1 MWRPP
6 HPDSRLRAQRAKVSA
21 AGLLDPALRIVPFT
35 GRDAELAELQAWCR
49 ERPRVQVRFVTGTGG
64 VGKSRLAI
72 EFAARLRRRGWACVW
87 PEPDD
92 SPAEIAAACRGGRVL
107 VVVDDAAAHP
117 RLAEQ
122 LGALAGGGEG
132 RLRVILLGRTG
143 REWWTRLR
151 WACDLWAGPETVPT
165 SQVHLAPPRTPVA
178 TMVAIARRAFA
189 RSAFARRSGV
199 RRKLGPAG
207 LAVPEVREGPEP
219 APVLDV
225 HAAALATLLRGGG
238 VADVSRGVGALLD
251 VEREGWAAPDEEIA
265 GAMLRGLEFGPA
277 RPSRGASG
285 RAPAGRRT
293 SPASGPGGLPNRL
306 AELHVARTLAAD
318 LARVRA
324 CTTGLDAP
332 QAFRVALF
340 AHRLDVDDPGVPEAA
355 RLATVLLERVAEALP
370 DDAEALARVLRLF
383 GRRPLPRDVA
393 VGLAERLTAV
403 VGRRDDP
410 DPAGPAVTP
419 EVADATATLAR
430 ALGAPETYDEVPP
443 SAQEAVTA
451 WRELAARDPDRYRVP
466 LLEARTVMAG
476 VLFGKGRYAESLQV
490 SDEVASACRAA
501 PAEERVWMDPML
513 ANALNGMAISYD
525 FLGRPEQVEVCH
537 TASVA
542 TLRRLVARDPAAHE
556 AMLALVLANTVGQVE
571 LGRAADVIDGLRESV
586 EIRRRLTLRRPGEH
600 EQYLAFALSNLSD
613 AAAQLD
619 RPAEAVAAAREAL
632 AIRRR
637 FARQDPVGM
646 RWLVAWSLAGL
657 GSLLS
662 DRGRAAEAAGLEE
675 ESVRIR
681 RELAEETP
689 QRYRDMLATSCS
701 NLAVTYARLGRF
713 TEALPLEEEA
723 VGIRRDLAGRVPG
736 RYEEDLARSLS
747 RLSVRLTE
755 ANRPLDAVAP
765 ATEAVSMLRDLARS
779 KRPHHQDG
787 LAVALTNLAT
797 VLRSLGRAEAAT
809 AAVREAFAL
818 RDESVELVER
828 ERGRW
833 SSPAR
838 SADVLVDIEEG
849 GAPASS

>member
-21 AGLLDPALRIVPFT
+21 AGLLDPALRIVPFA
-35 GRDAELAELQAWCR
+35 GRDAELDELHSWCR
-49 ERPRVQVRFVTGTGG
+49 ERSRVQVRFVTGTGG
-64 VGKSRLAI
+64 VGKSRLAL
-72 EFAARLRRRGWACVW
+72 ELAARLRRRGWTCVW

-92 SPAEIAAACRGGRVL
+92 SPAEVAAACRGGRVL

-122 LGALAGGGEG
+122 LGALAGAGDT
-132 RLRVILLGRTG
+132 RLRVVLLGRAG

-151 WACDLWAGPETVPT
+151 WACDLWAGPEPVPT
-165 SQVHLAPPRTPVA
+165 SQVHLAPPRVPAA
-178 TMVAIARRAFA
+178 TLVSAAMRAFA
-189 RSAFARRSGV
+189 RRAGV
-199 RRKLGPAG
+199 QRKLAATAP
-207 LAVPEVREGPEP
+207 AVPEVREGPEA
-219 APVLDV
+219 APFLDV
-225 HAAALATLLRGGG
+225 HAAALAALLRGG

-251 VEREGWAAPDEEIA
+251 VEREGWEAPDEEIA
-265 GAMLRGLEFGPA
+265 GALLRGEEFGPERPLHGVPGPGPR
-277 RPSRGASG
+277 RPS
-285 RAPAGRRT
+285 PM
-293 SPASGPGGLPNRL
+293 SGPGGLPNRL

-318 LARVRA
+318 PARVRA

-332 QAFRVALF
+332 QAFRVAVF

-355 RLATVLLERVAEALP
+355 RLATVLLERVADALP
-370 DDAEALARVLRLF
+370 DDAEALAQVLRLF

-393 VGLAERLTAV
+393 LGLAERLTAV
-403 VGRRDDP
+403 VGEHGSDS
-410 DPAGPAVTP
+410 GPVTP
-419 EVADATATLAR
+419 EKADATATLAR

-443 SAQEAVTA
+443 SAQGAVTA
-451 WRELAARDPDRYRVP
+451 WRELARHAPHRYHVP
-466 LLEARTVMAG
+466 LLEARMVMAG
-476 VLFGKGRYAESLQV
+476 VLFGKGRYTESLQI
-490 SDEVASACRAA
+490 SDEVAAVCRAA
-501 PAEERVWMDPML
+501 PAGERVWMDPML
-513 ANALNGMAISYD
+513 ANALNGMAITYD

-556 AMLALVLANTVGQVE
+556 AMLALVLANTVGQVD

-632 AIRRR
+632 SIRRR

-662 DRGRAAEAAGLEE
+662 EQGRAAEAAGLEE

-713 TEALPLEEEA
+713 AEALPLEEEA
-723 VGIRRDLAGRVPG
+723 VAIRRELAARLPG

-747 RLSVRLTE
+747 RLGVRLTE
-755 ANRPLDAVAP
+755 AGRPLDAVAP

-779 KRPHHQDG
+779 KRPHHQDS

-809 AAVREAFAL
+809 AAVQEAFAL
-818 RDESVELVER
+818 RDESVELVAR
-828 ERGRW
+828 ERRLRG
-833 SSPAR
+833 SPTGAV
-838 SADVLVDIEEG
+838 DVLVDIEEG
-849 GAPASS
+849 GAPTSS

>member
-35 GRDAELAELQAWCR
+35 GRDAELDELHSWCR
-49 ERPRVQVRFVTGTGG
+49 ERARVQVRFVTGAGG
-64 VGKSRLAI
+64 VGKSRLAL
-72 EFAARLRRRGWACVW
+72 EFAARLRRRGWTCVW

-92 SPAEIAAACRGGRVL
+92 SPAEVAAACRGGRVL

-122 LGALAGGGEG
+122 LGALAGAGES

-151 WACDLWAGPETVPT
+151 WACDLWAGPEIVPT
-165 SQVHLAPPRTPVA
+165 SQVHLAPPRVPA
-178 TMVAIARRAFA
+178 PAMVSTAVRAFA
-189 RSAFARRSGV
+189 RRAGV
-199 RRKLGPAG
+199 RRKIAAAAP
-207 LAVPEVREGPEP
+207 AVPEVREGPEP

-225 HAAALATLLRGGG
+225 HAAALAALLRGG

-251 VEREGWAAPDEEIA
+251 VERERWSAPDEEIA
-265 GAMLRGLEFGPA
+265 GAMLRGEEFGPA
-277 RPSRGASG
+277 SHAPGRSATRPRLM
-285 RAPAGRRT
+285 
-293 SPASGPGGLPNRL
+293 SGPGGLPNRL

-318 LARVRA
+318 PARVRA
-324 CTTGLDAP
+324 CTAGLDAS
-332 QAFRVALF
+332 QAFHLAVF

-355 RLATVLLERVAEALP
+355 RLATVLLERVADALP
-370 DDAEALARVLRLF
+370 DDAEALAHVLRLF

-393 VGLAERLTAV
+393 LGLAERLVAV
-403 VGRRDDP
+403 VGEHRADGR
-410 DPAGPAVTP
+410 PATP
-419 EVADATATLAR
+419 ERADATATLAR

-443 SAQEAVTA
+443 SAQGAVTA
-451 WRELAARDPDRYRVP
+451 WRELARQDPGRYRSA
-466 LLEARTVMAG
+466 LLGARTVMAA
-476 VLFGKGRYAESLQV
+476 VLFGKGRYTESLQI
-490 SDEVASACRAA
+490 SDEVAAACRAA
-501 PAEERVWMDPML
+501 PAEERVWTDPVL
-513 ANALNGMAISYD
+513 ATALNGMAVAYD

-556 AMLALVLANTVGQVE
+556 ATLALVLANTVGQVE

-637 FARQDPVGM
+637 FAEQDPVGM

-662 DRGRAAEAAGLEE
+662 EQGRAAEAAGLEE
-675 ESVRIR
+675 EAVRIR
-681 RELAEETP
+681 RELAQETP

-713 TEALPLEEEA
+713 AEALPLEEEA
-723 VGIRRDLAGRVPG
+723 VGIRRELAGRVPG

-747 RLSVRLTE
+747 RLGVRLTE
-755 ANRPLDAVAP
+755 VARPLDAVAP

-779 KRPHHQDG
+779 KQPHHQDS

-809 AAVREAFAL
+809 AAVQEAFAL
-818 RDESVELVER
+818 RDESVELVAR
-828 ERGRW
+828 ERGRRA
-833 SSPAR
+833 SPDRAV
-838 SADVLVDIEEG
+838 DVLVDIEEG
-849 GAPASS
+849 GAPTSS

>member
-6 HPDSRLRAQRAKVSA
+6 QPDSRLRASRAHVSA
-21 AGLLDPALRIVPFT
+21 AGLLDPALRVVPFT
-35 GRDAELAELQAWCR
+35 GRDEELDELHTWCR

-64 VGKSRLAI
+64 VGKSRLAL
-72 EFAARLRRRGWACVW
+72 ELAARMRRRGWTCVW

-92 SPAEIAAACRGGRVL
+92 SPDEVAAACRGGRVL

-122 LGALAGGGEG
+122 LGALRNAGDS

-143 REWWTRLR
+143 REWWSRLR
-151 WACDLWAGPETVPT
+151 WACDLWSGAEAVPT
-165 SQVHLAPPRTPVA
+165 SQVHLAPPRVPA
-178 TMVAIARRAFA
+178 TTMASVARRAFA
-189 RSAFARRSGV
+189 RRVAV
-199 RRKLGPAG
+199 RHKAAG
-207 LAVPEVREGPEP
+207 TSPAVPEVREGPEP
-219 APVLDV
+219 APVLDI
-225 HAAALATLLRGGG
+225 HAAVLATLLRGG

-251 VEREGWAAPDEEIA
+251 LERESWSAPDEDVA
-265 GAMLRGLEFGPA
+265 GALLRGQEPGVGHASTSASRARSPGRP
-277 RPSRGASG
+277 RPS
-285 RAPAGRRT
+285 PM
-293 SPASGPGGLPNRL
+293 SGPGGLPNRL

-318 LARVRA
+318 PARVRA
-324 CTTGLDAP
+324 CTAGLDVP

-340 AHRLDVDDPGVPEAA
+340 ALRIDVDDPGVPEAA
-355 RLATVLLERVAEALP
+355 PLATVLLERVASALP
-370 DDAEALARVLRLF
+370 DEPEALAQVLRLF

-393 VGLAERLTAV
+393 VGLAQRLAAV
-403 VGRRDDP
+403 VGEYRP
-410 DPAGPAVTP
+410 GGPFPTP
-419 EVADATATLAR
+419 EQADATATLAR
-430 ALGAPETYDEVPP
+430 ALGAPETYDDVPP
-443 SAQEAVTA
+443 SAQAAVAA
-451 WRELAARDPDRYRVP
+451 WCELAREAPDRYRTP
-466 LLEARTVMAG
+466 LLEARTVTAG
-476 VLFGKGRYAESLQV
+476 VLFGKGRYSESLQL
-490 SDEVASACRAA
+490 SDEVAAACRAA
-501 PAEERVWMDPML
+501 SAEERVWTDPML
-513 ANALNGMAISYD
+513 ANALNGMAVTYD

-542 TLRRLVARDPAAHE
+542 TLRRLVTRDPAAHE
-556 AMLALVLANTVGQVE
+556 AGLALVLANTVGQVE

-637 FARQDPVGM
+637 FALQDPVGM

-657 GSLLS
+657 GALLS
-662 DRGRAAEAAGLEE
+662 DQGRAAEAAGLEE

-681 RELAEETP
+681 RDLAGETP

-701 NLAVTYARLGRF
+701 NLALTYGRLGRF
-713 TEALPLEEEA
+713 AEALPLEEEA
-723 VGIRRDLAGRVPG
+723 VGIRRELAGRVPG
-736 RYEEDLARSLS
+736 RYEEELARSLS
-747 RLSVRLTE
+747 RLGVRLTE
-755 ANRPLDAVAP
+755 VGRPLDAVAP

-818 RDESVELVER
+818 RDENVELVAQ
-828 ERGRW
+828 ERGLRG
-833 SSPAR
+833 SPAR
-838 SADVLVDIEEG
+838 AMDVLVDIEEG
-849 GAPASS
+849 GASTSS

>member
-1 MWRPP
+1 MWRPL
-6 HPDSRLRAQRAKVSA
+6 HPDSRLRARHARVSA
-21 AGLLDPALRIVPFT
+21 AGLLDPALRAVPFV
-35 GRDAELAELQAWCR
+35 GRDTELDELHAWCR

-72 EFAARLRRRGWACVW
+72 ELAARLRRRGWTCVW

-122 LGALAGGGEG
+122 LGALTGSGEN
-132 RLRVILLGRTG
+132 RLRVILLGRTA

-165 SQVHLAPPRTPVA
+165 SQVHLAPPRLPAAAMVSVA
-178 TMVAIARRAFA
+178 ARAFA
-189 RSAFARRSGV
+189 RRPGVQRRLSGP
-199 RRKLGPAG
+199 RPG
-207 LAVPEVREGPEP
+207 VPEVREGPEP

-225 HAAALATLLRGGG
+225 HAATLAALLHGG

-251 VEREGWAAPDEEIA
+251 LEREAWTAPDEDIA
-265 GAMLRGLEFGPA
+265 GALLRGEEFERGAPDTS
-277 RPSRGASG
+277 PSRADGGQGA
-285 RAPAGRRT
+285 P
-293 SPASGPGGLPNRL
+293 SPLSGPGGLPNRL

-318 LARVRA
+318 PAKVRA
-324 CTTGLDAP
+324 CTTGLDAR

-370 DDAEALARVLRLF
+370 DDAEAIARVLRLF

-393 VGLAERLTAV
+393 VGLAERLIAV
-403 VGRRDDP
+403 VGELAPGGR
-410 DPAGPAVTP
+410 AVTP
-419 EVADATATLAR
+419 ERADATATLAR
-430 ALGAPETYDEVPP
+430 ALGAPETYDDVPP
-443 SAQEAVTA
+443 SAQGAVTA
-451 WRELAARDPDRYRVP
+451 WRELAAQDPDRYRVP
-466 LLEARTVMAG
+466 LLAARTVMAG
-476 VLFGKGRYAESLQV
+476 VLFGKGRYTESLQI
-490 SDEVASACRAA
+490 SDEVAAVCRAA
-501 PAEERVWMDPML
+501 APEERVWLDPML
-513 ANALNGMAISYD
+513 ASALNGMAITYD

-637 FARQDPVGM
+637 FAEQDPVGM

-662 DRGRAAEAAGLEE
+662 EQGRAAEAAGLEE

-681 RELAEETP
+681 RQLAAETP

-701 NLAVTYARLGRF
+701 NLAVTYARLGRSD
-713 TEALPLEEEA
+713 EALPLEEEA
-723 VGIRRDLAGRVPG
+723 VGIRRELAARVPG
-736 RYEEDLARSLS
+736 RYEEELARSLS

-779 KRPHHQDG
+779 KRPHHQDS

-809 AAVREAFAL
+809 AAVQEAFAL
-818 RDESVELVER
+818 RDESVELVAR
-828 ERGRW
+828 ERGRRG
-833 SSPAR
+833 SP
-838 SADVLVDIEEG
+838 SGSVDVLVDIEEG
-849 GAPASS
+849 GAPTSS